1 MKSDEITTRICPV
14 CGKSYTD
21 HPALSRKDNETQICP
36 GCGTREAL
44 TSMGVDP
51 EEQERILETIHRNMA

>member
-1 MKSDEITTRICPV
+1 MKHDEIKTRICPV

-21 HPALSRKDNETQICP
+21 HPSLSRRDNETQICP
-36 GCGTREAL
+36 DCGTREAL